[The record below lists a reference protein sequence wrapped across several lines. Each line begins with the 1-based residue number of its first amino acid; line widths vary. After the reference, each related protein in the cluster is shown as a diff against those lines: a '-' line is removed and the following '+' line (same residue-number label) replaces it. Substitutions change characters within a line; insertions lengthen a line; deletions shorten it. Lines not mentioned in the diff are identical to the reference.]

1 MTRFE
6 KLEYLRE
13 NCSENF
19 IKTCLLREMVAW
31 MSEEDFSKFFSKLCS
46 EWMIEN
52 PEDTEDEMNEFTVE
66 YDRWSSQRKEH

>member
-31 MSEEDFSKFFSKLCS
+31 MSEEDFGKFFYNLCS
-46 EWMIEN
+46 NWMIEN

-66 YDRWSSQRKEH
+66 DDEMVFSA